1 MMAELYDQ
9 LLDDVKKGNKTSPI
23 FTQHI
28 DYVNRTHYPRQ
39 TPYENTDPD
48 QLVVDYIASMT
59 DDYFIEL
66 YHYLFPDSPLKVE
79 YKGYFD

>member
-1 MMAELYDQ
+1 MMAEIYDQ
-9 LLDDVKKGNKTSPI
+9 LMDDIKKGNNKSPI

-28 DYVNRTHYPRQ
+28 DYVNQTHYPSS
-39 TPYENTDPD
+39 TTYEATDPD
-48 QLVVDYIASMT
+48 QLVVDFIASMT

-66 YHYLFPDSPLKVE
+66 HHYLFPDSPLKVE